1 MSRPRPVIAALD
13 PHRDDWSAA
22 SLGLLLARLT
32 GAPLLLASA
41 YTVPRVEDAEAR
53 RDAALAGVEQV
64 RRRVVEAAGPTVEV
78 PSTVVA
84 DQSSPARAL
93 HALAERRG
101 AAMIVVGSSAR
112 GPLGRLHPGAVT
124 DRLLHGAPCP
134 VAIATSGFSADGLG
148 LIGIA
153 FLERP
158 DGRAALAHGCELA
171 RAAGARAR
179 IITVREPTNWRF
191 SGPLEASQLAA
202 IEEARDEAA
211 RRAMSAGLASVPE
224 ACSAGG
230 EVVTGEPREVLAAA
244 SADLDLLVCGSR
256 GHGPVQ
262 TLLLGG
268 VSHAIVR
275 EAACPVLVVP
285 LAEPAAATRNGDL
298 RLAKA
303 AP

>member
-1 MSRPRPVIAALD
+1 
-13 PHRDDWSAA
+13 
-22 SLGLLLARLT
+22 
-32 GAPLLLASA
+32 
-41 YTVPRVEDAEAR
+41 
-53 RDAALAGVEQV
+53 
-64 RRRVVEAAGPTVEV
+64 
-78 PSTVVA
+78 
-84 DQSSPARAL
+84 
-93 HALAERRG
+93 
-101 AAMIVVGSSAR
+101 
-112 GPLGRLHPGAVT
+112 
-124 DRLLHGAPCP
+124 
-134 VAIATSGFSADGLG
+134 
-148 LIGIA
+148 
-153 FLERP
+153 
-158 DGRAALAHGCELA
+158 
-171 RAAGARAR
+171 
-179 IITVREPTNWRF
+179 
-191 SGPLEASQLAA
+191 
-202 IEEARDEAA
+202 
-211 RRAMSAGLASVPE
+211 MSAGLAAVPE